1 MERNAGNI
9 YTIKYLANLAET
21 EPLALSS
28 SMKRSMAGRGGRK
41 DFGRFGSRMKSWD
54 MFRVKREFVEGGSE

>member
-1 MERNAGNI
+1 MLEDI

-28 SMKRSMAGRGGRK
+28 SIQLSMAKRGGRK
-41 DFGRFGSRMKSWD
+41 APAGHGSGMNSWD
-54 MFRVKREFVEGGSE
+54 MVRVKREFVEGGSE